1 MDVYLC
7 TGKDVNQ
14 IVDILMEVTG
24 WEHLADQLEINSDT
38 IETNCLRS
46 SSDVATCYRRDL
58 VKTYC
63 DSTALEVEDI
73 VENIAQALG
82 PSNKRQANNL
92 RAKFPRD
99 CDNGI

>member
-1 MDVYLC
+1 M
-7 TGKDVNQ
+7 NQ
-14 IVDILMEVTG
+14 IVDVLMKVTG
-24 WEHLADQLEINSDT
+24 WKSLANQLEINSDT

-46 SSDVATCYRRDL
+46 SIDIASCYRREL

-63 DSTALEVEDI
+63 DSTALKIEEI

-82 PSNKRQANNL
+82 PSNRRQADNL

-99 CDNGI
+99 CDGNCLCS